1 MEQTAIFTPFLGML
15 MLTLIVW
22 VYMYIKRLGYLSGR
36 DIDPQSLATPDK
48 IAQIIPDEINN
59 PANNLKNLFELP
71 VLFYAICL
79 YLYVTQ
85 QVDTVHLYSA
95 YAFFVF
101 RAIHSVVQC
110 TFNKVM
116 VRFAVY
122 AAASI
127 ALWLMVIRA
136 AL

>member
-15 MLTLIVW
+15 LLTFVVW
-22 VYMYIKRLGYLSGR
+22 LFMYVKRLAYLTSNN
-36 DIDPQSLATPDK
+36 IDAQELSTPDK
-48 IAQIIPDEINN
+48 VVNVIPESVNN

-85 QVDTVHLYSA
+85 QVDTGYLYAA
-95 YAFFVF
+95 YIFFVF

-116 VRFAVY
+116 VRFSVY
-122 AAASI
+122 SVASI
-127 ALWLMVIRA
+127 ALWVMVVRA

>member
-15 MLTLIVW
+15 LLTFAVW
-22 VYMYIKRLGYLSGR
+22 IFMYIKRLAFLTAEN
-36 DIDPQSLATPDK
+36 IDPQTISTPDK
-48 IAQIIPDEINN
+48 LVSVIPEAVNN

-79 YLYVTQ
+79 YLYATQ
-85 QVDTVHLYSA
+85 QVDTTYLYAA
-95 YAFFVF
+95 YIFFVF
-101 RAIHSVVQC
+101 RALHSIVQC

-116 VRFAVY
+116 VRFSVY
-122 AAASI
+122 AVSSV
-127 ALWLMVIRA
+127 ALWVMIVKA

>member
-1 MEQTAIFTPFLGML
+1 MEQTSIFTPFLGML

-22 VYMYIKRLGYLSGR
+22 AYMYVKRLSWLSANNV
-36 DIDPQSLATPDK
+36 DPQDLSTPDK
-48 IAQIIPDEINN
+48 LVKVIPEEINN

-71 VLFYAICL
+71 VLFYALCL

-85 QVDTVHLYSA
+85 QVDTIFLTAA
-95 YAFFVF
+95 YVFFVF

-110 TFNKVM
+110 TFNKVV
-116 VRFAVY
+116 VRFSVY
-122 AAASI
+122 AISSL
-127 ALWLMVIRA
+127 ALWVMVIRA